1 MDTSKIN
8 AAKIKAAGNNFSIIG
23 FTMIAGIII
32 TLIQVFYAANADMRS
47 SGDLESIKAANYLFM
62 LLYILCAGIIIGNLI
77 SAGSNLSTCDEEFDN
92 EEFDNVQV
100 DNTNISMRETQ
111 DGETLKIVSVN
122 NETIG
127 AKVYINEKAAGDGTY
142 IYTSLSHKI
151 IVKNGE
157 IHSRYYLESFKN
169 YVFEKINSSEPTV
182 GDKVFN
188 KNWTKVTDGKIR
200 YSLFRHF
207 LIENGGIIK

>member
-1 MDTSKIN
+1 
-8 AAKIKAAGNNFSIIG
+8 
-23 FTMIAGIII
+23 MIVGIII
-32 TLIQVFYAANADMRS
+32 TLIQVFYAANADTRS
-47 SGDLESIKAANYLFM
+47 RGDLESIKNANILFM
-62 LLYILCAGIIIGNLI
+62 FLYILCAVIIIVNLI
-77 SAGSNLSTCDEEFDN
+77 SAGSNLSACD

-100 DNTNISMRETQ
+100 DNTTISMRETQ

-142 IYTSLSHKI
+142 IYKSLSHKI

-157 IHSRYYLESFKN
+157 IHSRYYLESFKD

-188 KNWTKVTDGKIR
+188 KNWTKVSDGKIR

-207 LIENGGIIK
+207 

>member
-1 MDTSKIN
+1 MNTSKIN
-8 AAKIKAAGNNFSIIG
+8 ASKIKAAGNNFSIIG

-47 SGDLESIKAANYLFM
+47 RGDLESIKNANILFM
-62 LLYILCAGIIIGNLI
+62 FLYILCAVIIIVNLI
-77 SAGSNLSTCDEEFDN
+77 SAGSNLSACD

-100 DNTNISMRETQ
+100 DNTTISMRETQ

-142 IYTSLSHKI
+142 IYKSLSHKI

-157 IHSRYYLESFKN
+157 IHSRYYLESFN
-169 YVFEKINSSEPTV
+169 DYVFEKINSSEPTV

-188 KNWTKVTDGKIR
+188 KNWTKVSDGKIR
-200 YSLFRHF
+200 YSLFKHF
-207 LIENGGIIK
+207 LIENGVIIK

>member
-1 MDTSKIN
+1 MNTSKIN
-8 AAKIKAAGNNFSIIG
+8 ASKIKAAGNNFSIIG
-23 FTMIAGIII
+23 FTMIVGIII
-32 TLIQVFYAANADMRS
+32 TLIQVFYAANADTRS
-47 SGDLESIKAANYLFM
+47 RGDLESIKNANILFM
-62 LLYILCAGIIIGNLI
+62 FLYILCAVIIIVNLI
-77 SAGSNLSTCDEEFDN
+77 SAGSNLSACD

-100 DNTNISMRETQ
+100 DNTTISMRETQ

-142 IYTSLSHKI
+142 IYKSLSHKI

-157 IHSRYYLESFKN
+157 IHSRYYLESFKD

-188 KNWTKVTDGKIR
+188 KNWTKVSDGKIR

>member
-1 MDTSKIN
+1 MNTSKIN
-8 AAKIKAAGNNFSIIG
+8 ASKIKAAGNNFSIIG

-47 SGDLESIKAANYLFM
+47 RGDLESIKNANILFM
-62 LLYILCAGIIIGNLI
+62 FLYILCAVIIIVNLI
-77 SAGSNLSTCDEEFDN
+77 SAGSNLSACD

-100 DNTNISMRETQ
+100 DNTTISMRETQ

-142 IYTSLSHKI
+142 IYKSLSHKI

-157 IHSRYYLESFKN
+157 IHSRYYLESFN
-169 YVFEKINSSEPTV
+169 DYVFEKINSSEATV

-188 KNWTKVTDGKIR
+188 KNWTKVSDGKIR
-200 YSLFRHF
+200 YSLFKHF
-207 LIENGGIIK
+207 LIENGVIIK

>member
-8 AAKIKAAGNNFSIIG
+8 ASKIKAAGTNFSIIG
-23 FTMIAGIII
+23 LTMIVGIII
-32 TLIQVFYAANADMRS
+32 TLIQVFYAANADI
-47 SGDLESIKAANYLFM
+47 DLESIKVTNIVFM
-62 LLYILCAGIIIGNLI
+62 LLYIVCTIIIIGNLI
-77 SAGSNLSTCDEEFDN
+77 SAGSNLSACD

-100 DNTNISMRETQ
+100 DTTNISMRETQ
-111 DGETLKIVSVN
+111 DGETLKIASVN

-127 AKVYINEKAAGDGTY
+127 AKVYINEKPAGDGTY
-142 IYTSLSHKI
+142 IYKSLSHKI

-157 IHSRYYLESFKN
+157 IHSRYYLESFKD

-188 KNWTKVTDGKIR
+188 KNWTKVSDGKIR

-207 LIENGGIIK
+207 LIENGVIIK

>member
-1 MDTSKIN
+1 MNTSKIN
-8 AAKIKAAGNNFSIIG
+8 ASKIKAAGNNFSIIG

-47 SGDLESIKAANYLFM
+47 RGDLESIKNANILFM
-62 LLYILCAGIIIGNLI
+62 FLYILCAVIIIVNLI
-77 SAGSNLSTCDEEFDN
+77 SAGSNLSACDEEY
-92 EEFDNVQV
+92 DNVQV
-100 DNTNISMRETQ
+100 DNTTISMRETQ
-111 DGETLKIVSVN
+111 DGETLKIVSIN

-142 IYTSLSHKI
+142 IYKSLSHKI

-157 IHSRYYLESFKN
+157 IHSRYYLESFKD

-188 KNWTKVTDGKIR
+188 KNWTKVSDGKIR
-200 YSLFRHF
+200 YSLFKHF
-207 LIENGGIIK
+207 LIENGVIIK

>member
-8 AAKIKAAGNNFSIIG
+8 ASKIKAAGTNFSIIG
-23 FTMIAGIII
+23 FTMIVCIII
-32 TLIQVFYAANADMRS
+32 TLIQVFYVANADMRS
-47 SGDLESIKAANYLFM
+47 RGDLESIKVANIVFM
-62 LLYILCAGIIIGNLI
+62 FLYIVCTIIIIGNLI
-77 SAGSNLSTCDEEFDN
+77 SAGSNLSACD

-100 DNTNISMRETQ
+100 DTTNVSMRETQ

-127 AKVYINEKAAGDGTY
+127 AKVYINEKPAGDGIY
-142 IYTSLSHKI
+142 IYKSLSHKI

-157 IHSRYYLESFKN
+157 IHSRYYLESFKD

-188 KNWTKVTDGKIR
+188 KNWTKVSDGKIR
-200 YSLFRHF
+200 YSLFRLF
-207 LIENGGIIK
+207 VIENGVIIN